1 MFAMDRS
8 RLISAFLFTKQLTNY
23 TACFLSMVALVL
35 GPCQAIAAE
44 SPEPSAEP
52 RAPVPLQMA
61 VMSLPDGQV
70 QSAYHA
76 MLAAEGGAKPYR
88 WSVSDALPAGLAL
101 DADTGAI
108 TGSPS
113 SSGQTTLTVTVTDS
127 APAPRSSAKQLS
139 ITVAAV
145 AKQVQIAN
153 GSLPGGQVDA
163 TYRGLLVASGGAL
176 PYTWTILSGSL
187 PAGLA
192 LDAATGDLTGTP
204 ATPGNYG
211 FTVKVTSSSL
221 FAEPATKRFS
231 IAVAAARAPFAP
243 PINLPVQPDS
253 ATLPA
258 LELPASPD
266 NATAESS

>member
-23 TACFLSMVALVL
+23 TACFLTMVALVL

-101 DADTGAI
+101 DA
-108 TGSPS
+108 
-113 SSGQTTLTVTVTDS
+113 
-127 APAPRSSAKQLS
+127 
-139 ITVAAV
+139 
-145 AKQVQIAN
+145 
-153 GSLPGGQVDA
+153 
-163 TYRGLLVASGGAL
+163 
-176 PYTWTILSGSL
+176 
-187 PAGLA
+187 
-192 LDAATGDLTGTP
+192 ATGDLTGTP

-231 IAVAAARAPFAP
+231 IAVAAAPAPFAP